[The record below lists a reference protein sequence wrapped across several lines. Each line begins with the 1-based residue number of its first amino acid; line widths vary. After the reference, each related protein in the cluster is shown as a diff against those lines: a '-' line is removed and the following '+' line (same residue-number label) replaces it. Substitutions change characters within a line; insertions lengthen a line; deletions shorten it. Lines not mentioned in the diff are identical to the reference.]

1 MISSRLAA
9 GAFAAAAL
17 GAVAA
22 QAAPAPATETDLQR
36 PGPLAGTLLTPGGG
50 GHGPVA
56 LLLSGSGPTDRDGN
70 NPMGV
75 KGGPYKRLAEAL
87 AGQGVTTLR
96 VDKRG
101 MFASRASDAPLTDAN
116 KVTVA
121 DLAADAHAWVADL
134 KTRTGAKCVWLI
146 GHSEGGLVA
155 LIAAQNP
162 KDICGL
168 VIIAGPGRR
177 LSDVI
182 REQLKANPA
191 NAPLLPDAMA
201 AIDALEA
208 GKDVD
213 VSGFHPAL
221 KQLFA
226 PQIQPFL
233 KVMFSYDPADLA
245 KAYKGPLLILQGT
258 TDIQINMADA
268 ERLQAAHPGATLIRL
283 EGVNHVL
290 RLAPADRAANAAT
303 YGDETAP
310 LAPGVAVPIA
320 AFLKSH
326 R

>member
-1 MISSRLAA
+1 MTASRLAA
-9 GAFAAAAL
+9 GLFAALCLSGAAH
-17 GAVAA
+17 
-22 QAAPAPATETDLQR
+22 AAPAALAETSVEL
-36 PGPLAGTLLTPGGG
+36 PGPLKGALLTPADAA
-50 GHGPVA
+50 HGPVA

-70 NPMGV
+70 NPLGV
-75 KGGPYKRLAEAL
+75 KGGPYRRLAEAL

-101 MFASRASDAPLTDAN
+101 MFASRAEGAPLTDAN

-121 DLAADAHAWVADL
+121 DLAADAHAWVTEL
-134 KTRTGAKCVWLI
+134 KKRTGARCVWLI

-162 KDICGL
+162 QDICGL
-168 VIIAGPGRR
+168 VLVSSLGRPMGE
-177 LSDVI
+177 VI

-191 NAPLLPDAMA
+191 NAPVLPDAMT

-213 VSGFHPAL
+213 VSKFHPAL
-221 KQLFA
+221 QQLFA

-233 KVMFSYDPADLA
+233 KVAFAYDPAALA
-245 KAYKGPLLILQGT
+245 KAYKGPVLILQGT
-258 TDIQINMADA
+258 TDIQVNMADA
-268 ERLQAAHPGATLIRL
+268 ERLEAAHPGATLLRL

-290 RLAPADRAANAAT
+290 RTAPADRAANAAT

-310 LAPGVAVPIA
+310 LAPGVAEPIA
-320 AFLKSH
+320 AFMKSH

>member
-1 MISSRLAA
+1 MIVSRLAA
-9 GAFAAAAL
+9 AVFAAASL
-17 GAVAA
+17 SAA
-22 QAAPAPATETDLQR
+22 AAHAAPTETNIEL
-36 PGPLAGTLLTPGGG
+36 PGPLQGTLLTPANAA
-50 GHGPVA
+50 HGPVA

-70 NPMGV
+70 NPLGV
-75 KGGPYKRLAEAL
+75 KGGPYRRLAEAL
-87 AGQGVTTLR
+87 AAQGVTTLR

-101 MFASRASDAPLTDAN
+101 MFASRARQASLTDAN

-121 DLAADAHAWVADL
+121 DLAADAHAWVAEI
-134 KTRTGAKCVWLI
+134 KMRTGAKCVWLI

-155 LIAAQNP
+155 LIAAQTP

-182 REQLKANPA
+182 RDQLKANPA
-191 NAPLLPDAMA
+191 NAPVLPDAMA
-201 AIDALEA
+201 ALDALEA

-213 VSGFHPAL
+213 VSNFHPAL

-245 KAYKGPLLILQGT
+245 RAYKGPLLIMQGT
-258 TDIQINMADA
+258 TDIQISMADA
-268 ERLQAAHPGATLIRL
+268 ERLESAHPGATLIKL

-290 RLAPADRAANAAT
+290 RVAPADRAANLAT

-310 LAPGVAVPIA
+310 LAPGASEPIA

-326 R
+326 H